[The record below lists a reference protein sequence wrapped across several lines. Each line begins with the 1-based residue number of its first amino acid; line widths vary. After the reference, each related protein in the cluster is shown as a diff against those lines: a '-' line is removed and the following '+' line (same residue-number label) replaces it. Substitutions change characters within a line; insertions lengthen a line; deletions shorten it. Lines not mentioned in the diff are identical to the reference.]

1 MSMMIC
7 EERQKILDEAGHI
20 LVTGGP
26 GSGKTTIALKK
37 AVTRI
42 EEGLSPGQAVL
53 FLSFSRA
60 AVARI
65 IESTEKHEW
74 ATKDFVRNVAI
85 QTFHSFFWRLLKNY
99 GYLLGC
105 PRKIEILLPHDEK
118 ARNGGIDE
126 DSAEW
131 PNWMLERVRLFSEEG
146 RVVFDLFSQLVL
158 DILKRSEVIR
168 SIVAYQYPLMIL
180 DEAQDTDESQW
191 ECVRLLADKTQL
203 LCLADLEQQIY
214 DFRPGV
220 SSERVTHILDK
231 LKPLRVDLGTEN
243 NRSENTEILKFGND
257 VLLNT
262 PRKSGYRGVSRIT
275 FPADAPSRDRAIR
288 QSVGLIYKKIQE
300 ETGKNPKNI
309 CLMASWG
316 KGVTVISNAL
326 RGNDDQKEIRHQVL
340 FDETGALLSSRVVAF
355 LLEPRHKSDELIDLS
370 IALYLLSEIESAKG
384 TKTSLKKFQSLQN
397 AATQADGGS
406 LPRSTRLVRGL
417 LDSLHL
423 MRSAIL
429 TGDPK
434 KDWLQVRKIL
444 RITRVDELKAVD
456 NAVQYLMAFNR
467 GKKISES
474 LSETWRENGEYR
486 NARAILDKA
495 LSEIQLFSDDTD
507 TRGIHVMTLHKAKG
521 KEFDAVIIFDE
532 SRISPLL
539 YGNERP
545 PHTRCRKLLRVGI
558 TRAKHHVLLLTDRYN
573 PTPLLKGFRLG

>member
-1 MSMMIC
+1 MMIC